1 VKFQFQMSTITQGFI
16 ATEYFTK
23 YPGRFFSMHVQDVDL
38 NATLP
43 AGGRGGVQ
51 VSVGKRSIDWVK
63 TFTAAKVGGVKNYFV
78 EQNMELTNQGER
90 RRAAGDECL
99 KREGVM
105 KRREFLIGAAAA
117 AGLFSRRS
125 WAQTRDEAKLR
136 RVAIMSLCFNSMLKN
151 PSQPDAPARTLDV
164 MDLGQMLADRYG
176 VHNVEMQHAHFP
188 STEPAYL
195 KDFRDRLA
203 KTQSQV
209 TNINLEFGPQNISAA
224 DPALRQQAIDRTKEW
239 IDHAVAL
246 GCPRIMINQGAPTQ
260 ENEEIAIAALKAMGD
275 YGKSKNIKVAMEN
288 RGGGGGRQSAAAPAN
303 PAPPAPPASPAPPA
317 PAAWILLV
325 EIIKGSGTWAN
336 CDLGNF
342 PDQETQHAGIRG
354 MFPLTDG
361 NCHVK
366 LNPARYDLPAAL
378 ALVKQLGYTGLYSIE
393 AGGGSGT
400 DPHQAVQN
408 IYDVLLPNM

>member
-1 VKFQFQMSTITQGFI
+1 M
-16 ATEYFTK
+16 
-23 YPGRFFSMHVQDVDL
+23 R
-38 NATLP
+38 
-43 AGGRGGVQ
+43 
-51 VSVGKRSIDWVK
+51 
-63 TFTAAKVGGVKNYFV
+63 
-78 EQNMELTNQGER
+78 
-90 RRAAGDECL
+90 
-99 KREGVM
+99 
-105 KRREFLIGAAAA
+105 RREFLIGAAAA
-117 AGLFSRRS
+117 AGLVHGRKVR
-125 WAQTRDEAKLR
+125 AQARDEAKLR
-136 RVAIMSLCFNSMLKN
+136 RVAIMSLCFNSILKN

-188 STEPAYL
+188 STEAGYL
-195 KDFRDRLA
+195 KDFRERLA
-203 KTQSQV
+203 KTMSQV
-209 TNINLEFGPQNISAA
+209 TNINLEFGPQTISAA

-260 ENEEIAIAALKAMGD
+260 ENKEIAIAALKAMGD
-275 YGKSKNIKVAMEN
+275 YGKTKNIKVAMEN
-288 RGGGGGRQSAAAPAN
+288 RGGGGGRQSAAAAPVNPVPPAPPAN
-303 PAPPAPPASPAPPA
+303 PAP
-317 PAAWILLV
+317 AAWVLLV

-378 ALVKQLGYTGLYSIE
+378 AIVKQIGYKGLYSIE
-393 AGGGSGT
+393 AGGTQGS
-400 DPHQAVQN
+400 DPHQNVQN

>member
-1 VKFQFQMSTITQGFI
+1 
-16 ATEYFTK
+16 
-23 YPGRFFSMHVQDVDL
+23 
-38 NATLP
+38 
-43 AGGRGGVQ
+43 
-51 VSVGKRSIDWVK
+51 
-63 TFTAAKVGGVKNYFV
+63 
-78 EQNMELTNQGER
+78 
-90 RRAAGDECL
+90 
-99 KREGVM
+99 M
-105 KRREFLIGAAAA
+105 KRREFLVGAAAA
-117 AGLFSRRS
+117 AGLVSSRKG
-125 WAQTRDEAKLR
+125 WAQARDDAKLR
-136 RVAIMSLCFNSMLKN
+136 RVAIMSLCFNSILKN
-151 PSQPDAPARTLDV
+151 PSQPEAPARTLDV

-188 STEPAYL
+188 STEAAYL
-195 KDFRDRLA
+195 KDFRERLA
-203 KTQSQV
+203 KTKSQV

-224 DPALRQQAIDRTKEW
+224 DSALRQQAIDRTKEW

-260 ENEEIAIAALKAMGD
+260 ENKEIAIAALKAMGD
-275 YGKSKNIKVAMEN
+275 YGMSKNIKVAMEN
-288 RGGGGGRQSAAAPAN
+288 RGGGGGRQSVAAPVNPAA
-303 PAPPAPPASPAPPA
+303 PAPPANPAPPA

-393 AGGGSGT
+393 AGGGAGT

>member
-1 VKFQFQMSTITQGFI
+1 
-16 ATEYFTK
+16 
-23 YPGRFFSMHVQDVDL
+23 
-38 NATLP
+38 
-43 AGGRGGVQ
+43 
-51 VSVGKRSIDWVK
+51 
-63 TFTAAKVGGVKNYFV
+63 
-78 EQNMELTNQGER
+78 
-90 RRAAGDECL
+90 
-99 KREGVM
+99 M

-117 AGLFSRRS
+117 AGLLSGRRV
-125 WAQTRDEAKLR
+125 WAQARDEAKLR
-136 RVAIMSLCFNSMLKN
+136 RVAIMSLCFNNILKN

-188 STEPAYL
+188 ATDAAYL
-195 KDFRDRLA
+195 KDFRERLA
-203 KTQSQV
+203 KTRSQV

-246 GCPRIMINQGAPTQ
+246 GCPRIMINQGQPTQ
-260 ENEEIAIAALKAMGD
+260 ENKEVAIAALKAMGD

-288 RGGGGGRQSAAAPAN
+288 RGGGGGRQSAAAPVN
-303 PAPPAPPASPAPPA
+303 PASPAPPA
-317 PAAWILLV
+317 TAATAAPAAWVLLV

-336 CDLGNF
+336 CDIGNF

-378 ALVKQLGYTGLYSIE
+378 AVVKQLGYTGLYSIE
-393 AGGGSGT
+393 AGGGAGT

-408 IYDVLLPNM
+408 IYDVLLPNL

>member
-1 VKFQFQMSTITQGFI
+1 
-16 ATEYFTK
+16 
-23 YPGRFFSMHVQDVDL
+23 
-38 NATLP
+38 
-43 AGGRGGVQ
+43 
-51 VSVGKRSIDWVK
+51 
-63 TFTAAKVGGVKNYFV
+63 
-78 EQNMELTNQGER
+78 
-90 RRAAGDECL
+90 
-99 KREGVM
+99 M
-105 KRREFLIGAAAA
+105 KRREFLVGAAAA
-117 AGLFSRRS
+117 AGLVSSRKG
-125 WAQTRDEAKLR
+125 WAQARDEAKLR
-136 RVAIMSLCFNSMLKN
+136 RVAIMSLCFNSILKS

-188 STEPAYL
+188 STEAAYL
-195 KDFRDRLA
+195 KDFRERLA

-239 IDHAVAL
+239 IDHAVVL
-246 GCPRIMINQGAPTQ
+246 GCPRIMINQGQPTQ
-260 ENEEIAIAALKAMGD
+260 ENKEIAIATLKAMGD

-288 RGGGGGRQSAAAPAN
+288 RGGGGGRQSAAAPVN
-303 PAPPAPPASPAPPA
+303 PAPPANPAV
-317 PAAWILLV
+317 PAAWVLLV

-336 CDLGNF
+336 CDIGNF
-342 PDQETQHAGIRG
+342 PDQETQHAGIRA

-378 ALVKQLGYTGLYSIE
+378 AVVKQLGYTGLYSIE
-393 AGGGSGT
+393 AGGRAGT

>member
-1 VKFQFQMSTITQGFI
+1 
-16 ATEYFTK
+16 
-23 YPGRFFSMHVQDVDL
+23 
-38 NATLP
+38 
-43 AGGRGGVQ
+43 
-51 VSVGKRSIDWVK
+51 
-63 TFTAAKVGGVKNYFV
+63 
-78 EQNMELTNQGER
+78 
-90 RRAAGDECL
+90 
-99 KREGVM
+99 M
-105 KRREFLIGAAAA
+105 KRREFLVGAAAA
-117 AGLFSRRS
+117 AGLVSSRKG
-125 WAQTRDEAKLR
+125 WAARAQSRGDEANLR
-136 RVAIMSLCFNSMLKN
+136 RVAIMSLCFNSILKN
-151 PSQPDAPARTLDV
+151 PSQPETPARTLDV

-203 KTQSQV
+203 KMKSQV
-209 TNINLEFGPQNISAA
+209 TNINLEFGPQNISAG

-239 IDHAVAL
+239 IDHAVSL

-260 ENEEIAIAALKAMGD
+260 ENKEIAIAALKAMGD

-288 RGGGGGRQSAAAPAN
+288 RGGGCGRQAAPATGTPPAPPGPPALPAPPAN
-303 PAPPAPPASPAPPA
+303 PAPAA

-393 AGGGSGT
+393 AGGGAGT

>member
-1 VKFQFQMSTITQGFI
+1 
-16 ATEYFTK
+16 
-23 YPGRFFSMHVQDVDL
+23 
-38 NATLP
+38 
-43 AGGRGGVQ
+43 
-51 VSVGKRSIDWVK
+51 
-63 TFTAAKVGGVKNYFV
+63 
-78 EQNMELTNQGER
+78 
-90 RRAAGDECL
+90 
-99 KREGVM
+99 M

-117 AGLFSRRS
+117 AGLVSRRS

-136 RVAIMSLCFNSMLKN
+136 RVAIMSLCFNSILKN

-188 STEPAYL
+188 ATDAAYL
-195 KDFRDRLA
+195 KDFRERLA
-203 KTQSQV
+203 KSKSQV

-224 DPALRQQAIDRTKEW
+224 DPALRQQAIDRTREW

-246 GCPRIMINQGAPTQ
+246 GCPRIMINQGQPTQ
-260 ENEEIAIAALKAMGD
+260 ENKEVAIAALKAMGD
-275 YGKSKNIKVAMEN
+275 YGKTKNIKVAMEN
-288 RGGGGGRQSAAAPAN
+288 RGGGGGRQGAATPAN
-303 PAPPAPPASPAPPA
+303 PAPPIPPANPG
-317 PAAWILLV
+317 PAAWVLLV

-378 ALVKQLGYTGLYSIE
+378 QLVKQLGYTGLYSIE